1 MTPRANC
8 SLDIA
13 PRLHQHPLISIVVD
27 TTSRPQTAPSETD
40 PPVPTPAH
48 IRSTIASALDQPDEL
63 RSLRIVHKA
72 LADVNRLRIVQRLA
86 QGEATVSELIERVGL
101 SQPLVSWHLGRLRVA
116 GLIQTRR
123 VGRETVSKLLPEAFH
138 AFVEYERR
146 ILGIRA
152 EQEQIRS

>member
-1 MTPRANC
+1 M
-8 SLDIA
+8 
-13 PRLHQHPLISIVVD
+13 
-27 TTSRPQTAPSETD
+27 APS
-40 PPVPTPAH
+40 PAH
-48 IRSTIASALDQPDEL
+48 IRSTIASVVDQPDEL

-123 VGRETVSKLLPEAFH
+123 VGRETVSKLIPEAFH
-138 AFVEYERR
+138 AFGEYERR
-146 ILGIRA
+146 ILGIRGS
-152 EQEQIRS
+152 QEQAPS

>member
-1 MTPRANC
+1 M
-8 SLDIA
+8 
-13 PRLHQHPLISIVVD
+13 
-27 TTSRPQTAPSETD
+27 APS
-40 PPVPTPAH
+40 PAH
-48 IRSTIASALDQPDEL
+48 IRSTLASVVDQPEDL
-63 RSLRIVHKA
+63 RSLRLVHKA

-86 QGEATVSELIERVGL
+86 QGEATVSELIDRIGL

-123 VGRETVSKLLPEAFH
+123 VGRETVSRLVPEAFH

-152 EQEQIRS
+152 EQEQVRS